1 MYCRTSTICFLN
13 SSRFCVGATKNDYQ
27 LISFIRAGKNKKELI
42 LKTYRKKS
50 LAILHFLV
58 SICDNTQ
65 IKL

>member
-1 MYCRTSTICFLN
+1 MICFL
-13 SSRFCVGATKNDYQ
+13 SSSKFYVVSTKNDYL
-27 LISFIRAGKNKKELI
+27 LISIIRAGKNKKELI
-42 LKTYRKKS
+42 LKTYRKKC